1 MACKKSE
8 NNSSN
13 LAIDTWLLAVLT
25 ALILAAPLGALSR
38 LVF

>member
-1 MACKKSE
+1 MTCKKSE

-13 LAIDTWLLAVLT
+13 LAIETWLIAVLA
-25 ALILAAPLGALSR
+25 ALIIAAPLGALSR